1 MKVPFG
7 ITVLFWPLILSP
19 RFRAAMKARKGP
31 AKFPA
36 IPFPFILWL
45 WSPFALGWAL
55 TRFDKWL
62 DKMLPGLP
70 KSPRD
75 LKQMKADLGKASVQY
90 VLLVQALDSLYASR
104 RRG

>member
-19 RFRAAMKARKGP
+19 RFRAKVKAKKVP
-31 AKFPA
+31 SKFPT

-45 WSPFALGWAL
+45 WSPLAFDWAL

-70 KSPRD
+70 KKPSD
-75 LKQMKADLGKASVQY
+75 WKQIKADFGTASLRY
-90 VLLVQALDSLYASR
+90 VLMARALDKAKSAR
-104 RRG
+104 